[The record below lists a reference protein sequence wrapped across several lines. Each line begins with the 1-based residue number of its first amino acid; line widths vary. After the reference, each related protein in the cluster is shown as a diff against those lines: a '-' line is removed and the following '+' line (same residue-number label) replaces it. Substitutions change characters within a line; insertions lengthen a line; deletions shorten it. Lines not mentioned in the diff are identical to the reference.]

1 MSIIAFLEASS
12 HNHCP
17 ARVHLLIFAEN
28 HSCLV
33 SHSSESFP
41 LPTPPSQ
48 SHLRGRLGQAGLRAT
63 RQRVVILESLLM
75 LPGHPTAEQVHRRV
89 VEQEPTVSLGTVY
102 KALDSFVAAGLTRRV
117 ASAEGAS
124 RRYDADCS
132 EHHHLFCTDTQE
144 IIDYCDPQ
152 LDLLIREFFAA
163 RGLKNFQPHS
173 FSLHVTGVK
182 GKN

>member
-1 MSIIAFLEASS
+1 MLG
-12 HNHCP
+12 HNRCP
-17 ARVHLLIFAEN
+17 ARIRLLIFAEN

-33 SHSSESFP
+33 SHSSESFSP
-41 LPTPPSQ
+41 STPPSQ
-48 SHLRGRLGQAGLRAT
+48 SQLRGRLSQAGLRAT
-63 RQRVVILESLLM
+63 RQRVVILESLLT

-89 VEQEPTVSLGTVY
+89 VELEPTVSLGTVY

-152 LDLLIREFFAA
+152 LDHLIRDFFAA
-163 RGLKNFQPHS
+163 RGLANFQPHS
-173 FSLHVTGVK
+173 FSLHITGVK
-182 GKN
+182 RKN